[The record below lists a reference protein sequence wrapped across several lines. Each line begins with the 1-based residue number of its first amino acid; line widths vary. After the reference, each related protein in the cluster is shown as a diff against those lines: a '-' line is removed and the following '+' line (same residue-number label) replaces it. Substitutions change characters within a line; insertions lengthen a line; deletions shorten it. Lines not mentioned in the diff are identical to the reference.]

1 MWRGNLMN
9 KNLKIMT
16 MIFLVLSLFITTG
29 FSIKIVAPK
38 TVYRVYLKG
47 KSLGIIKSKSQLEDY
62 IDKKQQEIKEKY
74 GVDKVY
80 APADLDIVK
89 EITFNDDVTSVKKIY
104 NKIKNQSPFS
114 IRGYKITIKNVTS
127 TNHHDEKN
135 EGNKI
140 IYVLDKEIFT
150 EAIDSSVKS
159 FISEEDYNSF
169 ANNNQEAIEDTG
181 KIIEK
186 IYLEN
191 KVTIKKQ
198 NIPVNETIYQD
209 KAKLSQYLLFG
220 TTEKQQEYTVKDGD
234 TIADRAYSNKMSTE
248 EFLIANPSYS
258 DENSLLSP
266 GQEVTIGILNPQFNV
281 VEEDYVVERVK
292 KKYTTEVKY
301 DNNKFVGYEEKTQKG
316 VDGEN
321 RVTQRITK
329 VNGETKSI
337 DPISTEVIKEAI
349 NEIIVKGKKYYGGY
363 GNHIATSGSW
373 GWPATCSTVSSYFG
387 WRWGSLHR
395 GIDIA
400 GCGQGSYIFAAEA
413 GTVVVSKADKSGG
426 YAGGYGM
433 NGEIIFIDH
442 GNGYYTEYAHMCPGC
457 RYVKVG
463 DKVEKGQPIG
473 GMGTT
478 GASTGVH
485 LHFAVW
491 NGYPFRGTPLNP
503 MQFY

>member
-1 MWRGNLMN
+1 MN
-9 KNLKIMT
+9 KKNKLIT
-16 MIFLVLSLFITTG
+16 IGILLVSLVCTVG
-29 FSIKIVAPK
+29 FSVKLTAPK

-47 KSLGIIKSKSQLEDY
+47 KSLGLIESKKELEEY
-62 IDKKQQEIKEKY
+62 IDTRQQLIKEKY
-74 GVDKVY
+74 GVNKVY
-80 APADLDIVK
+80 APEDLDIVK
-89 EITFNDDVTSVKKIY
+89 EITFNSNITPVNKIYKKIE
-104 NKIKNQSPFS
+104 NESPFS
-114 IRGYKITIKNVTS
+114 IRGYKITIKNVKS
-127 TNHHDEKN
+127 TEHHTETD

-140 IYVLDKEIFT
+140 VYVLDKNIFT
-150 EAIDSSVKS
+150 DSIQSAVKS
-159 FISEEDYNSF
+159 FISEENYNAF
-169 ANNNQEAIEDTG
+169 ANNQQTEIEDTG

-198 NIPVNETIYQD
+198 NIPVDETIYQE
-209 KAKLSQYLLFG
+209 KAELSQYLLFG
-220 TTEKQQEYTVKDGD
+220 TTEKQKEYIVRDGD
-234 TIADRAYSNKMSTE
+234 TIPDIAYNNKMSTE

-281 VEEDYVVERVK
+281 IEEDYVVKRET

-301 DNNKFVGYEEKTQKG
+301 DSNKFVGYEQKTQNG

-321 RVTQRITK
+321 RVTQRVTI
-329 VNGETKSI
+329 VNGETKKI
-337 DPISTEVIKEAI
+337 DPLETEVMKEAI
-349 NEIIVKGKKYYGGY
+349 SEVIIKGSKRYPGGY
-363 GNHIATSGSW
+363 GGHVATSGSW
-373 GWPATCSTVSSYFG
+373 GWPATCSSVSSYYG
-387 WRWGSLHR
+387 WRWGSLHK

-400 GCGQGSYIFAAEA
+400 GCGGGSYIFAAQA

-442 GNGYYTEYAHMCPGC
+442 GNGYFSEYAHMCPGC

-463 DKVEKGQPIG
+463 DVVEKGQPIG

-478 GASTGVH
+478 GASTGIH
-485 LHFAVW
+485 LHFAIW
-491 NGYPFRGTPLNP
+491 KGYPFKGTPLNP

>member
-1 MWRGNLMN
+1 MN
-9 KNLKIMT
+9 KKIKLTTIIVTVITLFFSVGFSLKIT
-16 MIFLVLSLFITTG
+16 
-29 FSIKIVAPK
+29 APK

-47 KSLGIIKSKSQLEDY
+47 KSLGIIESRKELEEY
-62 IDKKQQEIKEKY
+62 IDNKQQEIKEKY

-80 APADLDIVK
+80 APEDLDIVK

-127 TNHHDEKN
+127 SEHHDEKS

-140 IYVLDKEIFT
+140 VYVLDKETFT
-150 EAIDSSVKS
+150 SAIDSAVKS
-159 FISEEDYNSF
+159 FIPETDYLAF
-169 ANNNQEAIEDTG
+169 ANDTQVEIEDTG

-198 NIPVNETIYQD
+198 NIPVDEKIYQD
-209 KAKLSQYLLFG
+209 KVELSQYLLFG

-234 TIADRAYSNKMSTE
+234 TIADIAYNNKMSTE

-258 DENSLLSP
+258 DENSLLAP
-266 GQEVTIGILNPQFNV
+266 GQKVTIGILNPQFNV
-281 VEEDYVVERVK
+281 VEEDYVVERVA
-292 KKYTTEVKY
+292 KKYTTEVVY
-301 DNNKFVGYEEKTQKG
+301 DNNKFVGYEERTQNG

-337 DPISTEVIKEAI
+337 DPLSTEVLKEAI
-349 NEIIVKGKKYYGGY
+349 NEIIVKGKKNYGGY
-363 GNHIATSGSW
+363 GNHVATAGSW
-373 GWPATCSTVSSYFG
+373 GWPASCSSVSSGFG
-387 WRWGSLHR
+387 YRWGTLHR
-395 GIDIA
+395 GMDIA
-400 GCGQGSYIFAAEA
+400 GCGEGSYIFAAAA

-426 YAGGYGM
+426 YANGYGM
-433 NGEIIFIDH
+433 NGEVIFIDH

-463 DKVEKGQPIG
+463 DVVEKGQPIG
-473 GMGTT
+473 GMGRT
-478 GASTGVH
+478 GAATGVH

-491 NGYPFRGTPLNP
+491 YGYPFRGTPLNP
-503 MQFY
+503 AQFY